1 MNREKQLEWIAALLR
16 AESTMALST
25 ADAEG
30 LPYVAPLFYVVDEDL
45 TLYWFSS
52 TRSQHSLNLLREPR
66 SAATVYRSVYH
77 WRDIRGV
84 QMSGAVSVVS
94 DSVLRK
100 RFASEYCERF
110 QLGTAFRLAIRQ
122 STLYAFKPSFLR
134 GIDNS
139 HHLGEKFEITLES
152 D

>member
-1 MNREKQLEWIAALLR
+1 MNQEKQLEWIVALLR
-16 AESTMALST
+16 AESTLALAT
-25 ADAEG
+25 ADADG
-30 LPYVAPLFYVVDEDL
+30 LPYVAPLFYLVDSDL

-52 TRSQHSLNLLREPR
+52 ARSQHSLNLLREPR
-66 SAATVYRSVYH
+66 AAATVYRAVHH

-84 QMSGAVSVVS
+84 QMSGVTSMVDDPA
-94 DSVLRK
+94 LRK
-100 RFASEYCERF
+100 RIASEYCDRF

-139 HHLGEKFEITLES
+139 HHFGEKFEITLES
-152 D
+152 E